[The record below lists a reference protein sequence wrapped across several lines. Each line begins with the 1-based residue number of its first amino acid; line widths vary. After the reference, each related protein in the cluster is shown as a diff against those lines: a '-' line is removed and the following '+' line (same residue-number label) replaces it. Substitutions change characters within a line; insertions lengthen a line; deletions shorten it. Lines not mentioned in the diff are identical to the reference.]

1 MILLDIAKKILD
13 ALSMDNN
20 ADPVEN
26 PLPQPCKHYSF
37 DEITRY
43 AVECN
48 AWAIKQ
54 DRNSNI
60 SEKDDIEKVY
70 YTPNNIKK
78 DYGISFFQAD
88 RVANHLIEEHYITHN
103 YEPLC
108 QDIGIKTEIE
118 SFLKLPIKSEKQSLN
133 IDKMSG
139 YEFEWFC
146 AKLLRKI
153 GYYNVLVTQSSSDQG
168 IDVLAEK
175 DGIRFAIQ
183 CKHYSGTVG
192 NKAVQEAYAGCRYYD
207 CDVPIVMTNSYF
219 SDSAKQLANKNQVI
233 LWDRN
238 ILFYYIERWEQK

>member
-1 MILLDIAKKILD
+1 MILIDIAKKILD

-20 ADPVEN
+20 AEPVEK
-26 PLPQPCKHYSF
+26 PLPKPHKHYS
-37 DEITRY
+37 DEDIIRY
-43 AVECN
+43 AIECN
-48 AWAIKQ
+48 AWLVKQ
-54 DRNSNI
+54 EHNSDILEEN
-60 SEKDDIEKVY
+60 KIEKTY
-70 YTPNNIKK
+70 YTPDKIKK
-78 DYGISFFQAD
+78 DFNISFFLAD
-88 RVANHLIEEHYITHN
+88 RVANHLIEEHYITNN

-108 QDIGIKTEIE
+108 QDIGINTEIKA
-118 SFLKLPIKSEKQSLN
+118 FLKLPIKNEKRSVN
-133 IDKMSG
+133 IDKMNG

-153 GYYNVLVTQSSSDQG
+153 GYCNVSVTQCSSDQG

-175 DGIRFAIQ
+175 DSVRFAIQ

-192 NKAVQEAYAGCRYYD
+192 NRAVQEAYSGCKYYD

-238 ILFYYIERWEQK
+238 ILFYYIERWEQQ